1 MSSDIAVRKF
11 AHQENIDRY
20 RKILNTFLTAHE
32 RSFIERRLAE
42 EQVALQQI
50 AGGAA
55 SEPKTTA
62 V

>member
-11 AHQENIDRY
+11 AHQTNIDRY
-20 RKILNTFLTAHE
+20 RKILNTFLSLHE
-32 RSFIERRLAE
+32 RSFVERRLAE
-42 EQVALQQI
+42 EKVALQQLVN
-50 AGGAA
+50 GAA